1 MGNPSGFLQFDRE
14 LPTYK
19 TKEERLSDFNE
30 FVLPFPEDKTREQ
43 AARCMDCGVPFC
55 HNGCPLGN
63 LIPEFNDAVYNK
75 EWHRAYI
82 LLARTNPFPEFTGR
96 ICPAPCEKSCVLGL
110 NQSPVTIEH
119 IEKTIAEKAFE
130 EGWIQPKVPKTRT
143 GRKVAVIGSGPG
155 GMAAAHYLNQM
166 GHEVTVFERDEA
178 PGGLL
183 RYGIPDFKMEKWVID
198 RRLNM
203 MIEEGVKFVCN
214 VEIGVNISGEEL
226 KAEFDGIIV
235 CAGAPQPR
243 DMNIAGRDLEGV
255 HFAMEYLTQQN
266 RMLAGTWSADLPPI
280 SAKDKH
286 VIVIGGGDTGSD
298 CIGTANRQ
306 GAKSVT
312 QITWGP
318 QPSDERSEDNP
329 WPEWPMTLQTSTSHE
344 EGCERDWSVLT
355 RAFVGDEAGKLTGM
369 EVINI
374 EWADKRAGYQEL
386 TETLREI
393 PCDLALIA
401 TGFQGADPG
410 GMWDQLGLTL
420 DKKGRLNGRRFHT
433 EVPGIFTAGDVH
445 RGQSLVVWAQAEGR
459 DAARACDE
467 WMRGEGAR

>member
-1 MGNPSGFLQFDRE
+1 MANPTGFLEFERE
-14 LPTYK
+14 LPTYR
-19 TKEERLSDFNE
+19 TREERVADFKE
-30 FVLPFPEDKTREQ
+30 FVLPFPKEKTSIQ

-55 HNGCPLGN
+55 QNGCPLGN
-63 LIPEFNDAVYNK
+63 LIPEFNDAVYQG
-75 EWHRAYI
+75 EWLRAYK
-82 LLARTNPFPEFTGR
+82 LLSRTNPFPEFTGR

-110 NQSPVTIEH
+110 NQLPVTIEH
-119 IEKTIAEKAFE
+119 IEKTIVEEAFDQ
-130 EGWIQPKVPKTRT
+130 GWIQPQPPQIRT
-143 GRKVAVIGSGPG
+143 GKRVAVIGSGPA

-166 GHEVTVFERDEA
+166 GHLVTVLERDEA

-183 RYGIPDFKMEKWVID
+183 RYGVPDFKLEKWVID
-198 RRLNM
+198 RRLNI
-203 MIEEGVKFVCN
+203 MISEGVKFLCN
-214 VEIGVNISGEEL
+214 VEVGKDVSGAEL
-226 KAEFDGIIV
+226 KAEYDAVIV
-235 CAGAPQPR
+235 CAGAARPR
-243 DMNIAGRDLEGV
+243 DMNMEGRELTGI

-266 RMLAGTWSADLPPI
+266 RMLAGTWDRDLQPI
-280 SAKDKH
+280 LAKDKH

-318 QPSDERSEDNP
+318 EPSAERSEDNP
-329 WPEWPMTLQTSTSHE
+329 WPEWPMTLQTSSSHE

-355 RAFVGDEAGKLTGM
+355 QAFIGDEQGAIRAIR
-369 EVINI
+369 VIDI
-374 EWADKRAGYQEL
+374 QWTPDRSSYQEL
-386 TETLREI
+386 PHTLREL

-401 TGFQGADPG
+401 VGFQGADTG
-410 GMWDQLGLTL
+410 GLWDQLGVTL

-433 EVPGIFTAGDVH
+433 DQPGIFTAGDVH

-467 WMRGEGAR
+467 WMKQ